1 MGESRRPSLLAQIV
15 TWTVV
20 GVLALVALKVVVAAL
35 RVLANVFGILLGVL
49 LTLTF
54 TILPIA
60 VLGWLVMKLIERLRR
75 AGER

>member
-35 RVLANVFGILLGVL
+35 RVLANVFGILVGVL

-75 AGER
+75 ADER

>member
-1 MGESRRPSLLAQIV
+1 MAQIV

-75 AGER
+75 ADER

>member
-75 AGER
+75 ADER

>member
-75 AGER
+75 AG

>member
-1 MGESRRPSLLAQIV
+1 LAQIV

-75 AGER
+75 ADER